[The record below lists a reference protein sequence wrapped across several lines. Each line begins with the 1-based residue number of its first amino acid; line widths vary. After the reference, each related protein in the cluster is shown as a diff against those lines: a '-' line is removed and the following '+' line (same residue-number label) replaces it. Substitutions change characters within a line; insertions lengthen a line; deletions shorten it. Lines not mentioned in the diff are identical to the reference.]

1 MYFLLG
7 LIPMDDEAYGDVERG
22 LAFGLSNGAKTYGR
36 VLLSD
41 AGARLRFCDRTERP
55 VALDASNKTLTI
67 DGQEHAYEARARA
80 RARPRFCVTTRM
92 IPRRSFAPQATP
104 WAAFQVL
111 VREKDHEL
119 WTACLARRDATAAAS
134 AAWRKASD
142 VASFGA
148 IEQPFSE
155 HALALA
161 DEFPPAWAGFVRP
174 RLDRELY
181 PRLAALRAR
190 VAKDAFVGALR
201 AAFPARDARFH
212 VIVGPIKLAERI
224 AVKAGEYEAEAQAAA
239 RAVGGG
245 GGGRAAASQW
255 PFTPRV
261 GDVLRATVTAVDGD
275 AFLEALERVVRTFE
289 LREGNGRLKNM
300 LGTTKPMPPR
310 VLINVVVRASGCQPA
325 VAEVQIYASSIKAE
339 ADMGHVYYEIT
350 RARSLQELI
359 TEKKGA
365 AQAKESSDNVSVP
378 THTQREG
385 LVYLCLRRPNADPI
399 DAGVDHLQSLWKPSF

>member
-1 MYFLLG
+1 
-7 LIPMDDEAYGDVERG
+7 
-22 LAFGLSNGAKTYGR
+22 
-36 VLLSD
+36 
-41 AGARLRFCDRTERP
+41 
-55 VALDASNKTLTI
+55 
-67 DGQEHAYEARARA
+67 
-80 RARPRFCVTTRM
+80 M

-174 RLDRELY
+174 RLDRDVY

-190 VAKDAFVGALR
+190 VAQRAFVGALH
-201 AAFPARDARFH
+201 AAFPPRDARFH

-300 LGTTKPMPPR
+300 LRTTKLAPPR
-310 VLINVVVRASGCQPA
+310 VLTNVVVRGAGAGGDAPA
-325 VAEVQIYASSIKAE
+325 ALAEVQIYLKAIKLQAE
-339 ADMGHVYYEIT
+339 MQHVYYEIL
-350 RARSLQELI
+350 RAHDAAELLAEA
-359 TEKKGA
+359 EKRRA
-365 AQAKESSDNVSVP
+365 AEQAEAAGRKDDDGDDDDAPPP
-378 THTQREG
+378 TAAAAAFEIEAAHGDEVERC
-385 LVYLCLRRPNADPI
+385 VNPSCLY
-399 DAGVDHLQSLWKPSF
+399 